1 MDKYVGERAGG
12 HEGSALRRAGWE
24 GGAGSWGK
32 SRGDPKLWKSTRG
45 GSGAP
50 GWEGRPA
57 ATTDPASLLAGVS
70 TARSAETGP
79 TRGRP
84 RRAAFTTRFIF

>member
-1 MDKYVGERAGG
+1 MVEINTGG
-12 HEGSALRRAGWE
+12 GPSWE
-24 GGAGSWGK
+24 GH
-32 SRGDPKLWKSTRG
+32 PVIT
-45 GSGAP
+45 P
-50 GWEGRPA
+50 N
-57 ATTDPASLLAGVS
+57 PASFLAGVS